1 MPRPERSV
9 KRPILRGVSP
19 SLTSRAIG
27 SNLSERR
34 ESRWGTRRMRWEGRE
49 EGLLMAERV
58 VAGWGGGVC
67 EFAGCW
73 LASAP
78 ADRRRLSIW
87 VRAEWEWES

>member
-34 ESRWGTRRMRWEGRE
+34 ESRWGTRRIRWEGRE
-49 EGLLMAERV
+49 EGLIVAERV
-58 VAGWGGGVC
+58 VGGCWREGDWGV
-67 EFAGCW
+67 ASCW

-78 ADRRRLSIW
+78 ADRRRLNI
-87 VRAEWEWES
+87 